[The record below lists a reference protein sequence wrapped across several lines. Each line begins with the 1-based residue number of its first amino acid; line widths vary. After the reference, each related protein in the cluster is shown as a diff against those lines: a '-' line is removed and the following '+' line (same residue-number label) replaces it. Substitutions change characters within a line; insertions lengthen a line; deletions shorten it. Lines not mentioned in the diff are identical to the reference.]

1 MKKDKDNR
9 IYFTVTGTCHRYGTE
24 FIEPGMEVQ
33 LRKEPDNE
41 YDSEAISAEMEGM
54 GQIGYVANST
64 NTVVIGSMS
73 AGRLYDKINDEY
85 FAKIKFVT
93 GSVALARVL
102 TSDEYIA
109 EVENPESDIH
119 YLSDNL
125 GKIDVDFIKKN
136 IRGETDDSQL

>member
-1 MKKDKDNR
+1 MYITITAFQKLH
-9 IYFTVTGTCHRYGTE
+9 GTKPLKIDG
-24 FIEPGMEVQ
+24 IVK
-33 LRKEPDNE
+33 LVKEPDNK
-41 YDSEAISAEMEGM
+41 YDTEAIACEMRYFGK
-54 GQIGYVANST
+54 IGYVANST

-136 IRGETDDSQL
+136 IRGEADDSQL